1 MTGNSLIESEPTR
14 ESVIR
19 HESSMPFAVAVIP
32 LLVLVCLLVLNFWLF
47 TDATGG
53 ANQIALLLSAAVAG
67 LLARLFGFS
76 FNDSVAGITQS
87 IHAALPAILILLV
100 IGALSATWML
110 SGIVPAMIYYGL
122 MVLDPAYFLVASVVI
137 SAVVSLATGSSWSTI
152 ATVGVA
158 LMAVADVLDIS
169 AAMSA
174 GAIISGA
181 YFGDKISPL
190 SDTTNLAAAMA
201 GTPIFTHIR
210 HMLWTTV
217 PSITIALL
225 LFAFLSPSGTDA
237 TLYVDQASALSD
249 ALARKFALTPWL
261 FLVPLVVLLMVAF
274 KINALVSLI
283 VGALLGGVFA
293 LLFQP
298 DLVQEIAGG
307 QAALAPDAGG
317 NYLAQ
322 AYQALITTM
331 GNGFSVESDNLALT
345 DLLRSSGMS
354 GMLNTVWLIL
364 AAMCFGG
371 VMEASGML
379 RVLTSPLI
387 AAAKSDGGL
396 MGSTVA
402 TCCFFNVTASDQ
414 YLAIVVPGR
423 MFRQSYDDRG
433 LAPENLSRTLEDSAT
448 VTSVLVPWN
457 SCGATQAAVLGVSV
471 YAFAF
476 YCFFNLISP
485 LMTLLFAYTGLTIR
499 RDRQR

>member
-1 MTGNSLIESEPTR
+1 MIESEPTR
-14 ESVIR
+14 ESGILP
-19 HESSMPFAVAVIP
+19 EPAMPFALAAIP
-32 LLVLVCLLVLNFWLF
+32 LLVLIGLLVMNFLLF
-47 TDATGG
+47 ADATGG

-67 LLARLFGFS
+67 LLARAFGFS
-76 FNDSVAGITQS
+76 FSDSIAGITHS
-87 IHAALPAILILLV
+87 IQAALPAILILLV

-122 MVLDPAYFLVASVVI
+122 MILDPAYFLVAAVVI

-158 LMAVADVLDIS
+158 LIGIADVLDIS
-169 AAMSA
+169 VAMSA

-217 PSITIALL
+217 PSIAITLL
-225 LFAFLSPSGTDA
+225 LFAFLSPSDTAA
-237 TLYVDQASALSD
+237 TLYVDQSSALSD
-249 ALARKFALTPWL
+249 ALAQKFALTPWL
-261 FLVPLVVLLMVAF
+261 FLVPLAVLLMVAF

-283 VGALLGGVFA
+283 VGTLLGGVFA
-293 LLFQP
+293 LIFQP
-298 DLVQEIAGG
+298 DLVQEIALG
-307 QAALAPDAGG
+307 QAAETSNASGS
-317 NYLAQ
+317 YLAQ
-322 AYQALITTM
+322 AYQALMSTM
-331 GNGFSVESDNLALT
+331 GNGFSVDSDNPALA
-345 DLLRSSGMS
+345 DLIRSSGMA
-354 GMLNTVWLIL
+354 GMLNTVWLIIS
-364 AAMCFGG
+364 AMCFGG

-379 RVLTSPLI
+379 RALTGPLI
-387 AAAKSDGGL
+387 AAAKSEGGL
-396 MGSTVA
+396 IGSTVA

-423 MFRQSYDDRG
+423 MFRQAYSDRG

-457 SCGATQAAVLGVSV
+457 TCGATQAVVLGVSG

-485 LMTLLFAYTGLTIR
+485 LMTLLFAYTGFTIR
-499 RDRQR
+499 RRR

>member
-1 MTGNSLIESEPTR
+1 MARNSLIESEPTR
-14 ESVIR
+14 DPLVLAESA
-19 HESSMPFAVAVIP
+19 MPFALATVP
-32 LLVLVCLLVLNFWLF
+32 LLVLVGLLVLNFVLF
-47 TDATGG
+47 DDATGG
-53 ANQIALLLSAAVAG
+53 ANQIALLLSASVAG
-67 LLARLFGFS
+67 LLARAFGFS
-76 FNDSVAGITQS
+76 FSDSIAGITHS
-87 IHAALPAILILLV
+87 IQAAIPAILILLV

-122 MVLDPAYFLVASVVI
+122 MILDPAYFLVASVVI

-158 LMAVADVLDIS
+158 LIGIANVLDIS

-217 PSITIALL
+217 PSIAITLL
-225 LFAFLSPSGTDA
+225 LFTFLSPEDTDA
-237 TLYVDQASALSD
+237 TLYVDQASGLSQ
-249 ALARKFALTPWL
+249 ALAQKFVLTPWL
-261 FLVPLVVLLMVAF
+261 FLVPLAVLLMVAL
-274 KINALVSLI
+274 KVNALVSLI
-283 VGALLGGVFA
+283 VGTLLGGVFA
-293 LLFQP
+293 FLFQP
-298 DLVQEIAGG
+298 ELVQEIALSQSTQNVSTGG
-307 QAALAPDAGG
+307 G
-317 NYLAQ
+317 YLAQ
-322 AYQALITTM
+322 AYRTLMTTM
-331 GNGFSVESDNLALT
+331 GNGFSINSDNPALT
-345 DLLRSSGMS
+345 DLIGSSGMA
-354 GMLNTVWLIL
+354 GMLNTVWLII

-379 RVLTSPLI
+379 RVLTRPLI
-387 AAAKSDGGL
+387 AAAKSEGGL
-396 MGSTVA
+396 IGATVG

-423 MFRQSYDDRG
+423 MFGQAYRERG

-457 SCGATQAAVLGVSV
+457 TCGATQAAVLGVSV

-485 LMTLLFAYTGLTIR
+485 LMTLLFAYTGFTIKR
-499 RDRQR
+499 HRQ

>member
-1 MTGNSLIESEPTR
+1 MIESEPTR
-14 ESVIR
+14 EPEIR
-19 HESSMPFAVAVIP
+19 YESSIPFAVAAIP
-32 LLVLVCLLVLNFWLF
+32 LLVLISLLVLNFRLF
-47 TDATGG
+47 ADATGG

-67 LLARLFGFS
+67 LLARVFGFS
-76 FNDSVAGITQS
+76 FSGSVAGITQS
-87 IHAALPAILILLV
+87 IQAAIPAILILLF

-122 MVLDPAYFLVASVVI
+122 MVLDPGYFLVASVVI

-201 GTPIFTHIR
+201 GTPIFTHIG

-217 PSITIALL
+217 PSITITLL
-225 LFAFLSPSGTDA
+225 LFAFLSPIGTDA

-249 ALARKFALTPWL
+249 ALVQKFALTPWL

-293 LLFQP
+293 LFFQP

-307 QAALAPDAGG
+307 QTAVAGG

-322 AYQALITTM
+322 AYQVLITTM
-331 GNGFSVESDNLALT
+331 GNGFSIESDNLALT
-345 DLLRSSGMS
+345 DLLSSSGMA

-379 RVLTSPLI
+379 RSLTGPLI
-387 AAAKSDGGL
+387 GAAKSDGGL

-457 SCGATQAAVLGVSV
+457 TCGATQAVVLGVSA

-485 LMTLLFAYTGLTIR
+485 LMTLLFAYTGLTINR
-499 RDRQR
+499 SSQR